1 MEFGTFDTVR
11 IDERAGPNFGLFFS
25 TDNEM
30 MVAGRINVA
39 RAESTGAF
47 DTSYW
52 TTGHVGSGSAVHTNG
67 ELVISPGGTA
77 NSKSQITS
85 IQRHRQM
92 SGTTQMMICV
102 VRLSDLG
109 VANNIRRWGVYD
121 DSDGYF
127 FELNGTTFGV
137 GSRKSGV
144 DTVIPYS
151 GWNGPVKSGGFWDPA
166 TDLTYMN
173 QFNLFFGG
181 LSMRWQ
187 INGRVAHGIGT
198 KTLTS
203 PLTTVLTLPFRHES
217 INSAGQTSDARI
229 FGRGMSFHRISPMG
243 VAPRYV
249 HTTAAATTVIK
260 AGPGTFRRVV
270 VNNPNLLTGTAT
282 FYDNTAGSGTVIAII
297 GNPGSA
303 GHIEYDLEFSTG
315 LTVVTSS
322 ANDLTIIYD

>member
-1 MEFGTFDTVR
+1 MPFGTFDTVK
-11 IDERAGPNFGLFFS
+11 IDERAGPNFGLFYS

-30 MVAGRINVA
+30 MIAGRVNVA
-39 RAESTGAF
+39 RAESTGVF
-47 DTSYW
+47 DTAFW
-52 TTGHVGSGSAVHTNG
+52 TTGHIGSGSAVHTNG
-67 ELVISPGGTA
+67 ELVIAPGGTA
-77 NSKSQITS
+77 NSRSQITS
-85 IQRHRQM
+85 ALRNRQM

-109 VANNIRRWGVYD
+109 TSNNIRRWGVYD
-121 DSDGYF
+121 DNDGYF
-127 FELNGTTFGV
+127 FELNGSTFSV

-144 DTVIPYS
+144 DTLVPYS
-151 GWNGPVKSGGFWDPA
+151 SWNGPAKSGGFFDPA
-166 TDLTYMN
+166 TDLTFMN

-203 PLTTVLTLPFRHES
+203 PLTSVLTLPFRHES
-217 INSAGQTSDARI
+217 INSAGQTANAQI
-229 FGRGMSFHRISPMG
+229 FGRGMSFHRISPMD
-243 VAPRYV
+243 VSPRYV

-260 AGPGTFRRVV
+260 QGPGTFRRVV
-270 VNNPNLLTGTAT
+270 INNPGLLTGTAT

-303 GHIEYDLEFSTG
+303 AHIEYGLEFSTG